1 MNENA
6 IRQAREEGTLISAYS
21 DVAQLES
28 VVRWKIVEA
37 QRLRGQQTDENTMKS
52 ICSKTAQVLMRD
64 YPNFTDKEFDL
75 VLEGGIS
82 GKLGRETW
90 VSGAGVLQWLNHYQ
104 SNPVRI
110 RVVESQN
117 EVSKPIVRLTK
128 EEIARK
134 NQIAF
139 SEGYARGKKCYEKN
153 GTIYHKE
160 GFAIP
165 QWPSIIY
172 QEFRNR
178 GVIAKPT
185 QEQMDYAEEK
195 AKEHEA
201 THPLLLKTEESK
213 EVRFEDTYRSYL
225 LEAHYKEITSK
236 SVTTNDIINNNF

>member
-6 IRQAREEGTLISAYS
+6 IRQAREQGSLISSYT
-21 DVAQLES
+21 DVSQLEK
-28 VVRWKIVEA
+28 VVRWKVVEA
-37 QRLRGQQTDENTMKS
+37 QRLRSQQVDENTMQS
-52 ICSKTAQVLMRD
+52 ICKKTAQVLMRD
-64 YPNFTDKEFDL
+64 YPNLTDDELDL

-82 GKLGRETW
+82 GKFGKETW
-90 VSGAGVLQWLNHYQ
+90 VSGASILQWLNHYHN
-104 SNPVRI
+104 NPVRI
-110 RVVESQN
+110 RLVEAQN
-117 EVSKPIVRLTK
+117 EVSKPVTRLSK
-128 EEIARK
+128 EEIDRR

-139 SEGYARGKKCYEKN
+139 AEGYEKGKECYKKN

-185 QEQMDYAEEK
+185 QEQMEYAEEK

-201 THPLLLKTEESK
+201 LHPLLLKTKDPK
-213 EVRFEDTYRSYL
+213 EVRFEDIYKSYL